1 MFGIVADGLTVA
13 LTVLFPIFASYKALH
28 TSDPAILA
36 PWLMYFVTL
45 SLVSTLE
52 NTFDFIL
59 SWIPFYS
66 WLRLGLH
73 IYLLLP
79 GSSGGAS
86 FLYENYIEPFLY
98 HHEREIDDF
107 ITESHDRARAAGLSY
122 LQQAIEWVKVRVL
135 GFAPSKTQAVPAA
148 APGQSYAQTF
158 MSRFSMQNARGGT
171 DNLTNLVSQALSGA
185 SALYSGNTSA
195 HADSIARDTNLIPPS
210 IRNNDDR
217 ASYVASQRERLEGL
231 LRAFDREQDNL
242 RQQRES
248 GGARYHTHEGYA
260 GKERDSGVG
269 LTGMTRN
276 RSESEFDRI
285 ERDEVASQGPPYPIT
300 PPVFER
306 QPSQGWMPWNWRA
319 GAAAAPRAVP
329 RASAAQDE
337 PLAYGRDVVEE
348 REREDRAR
356 ASGYEYGD
364 R

>member
-1 MFGIVADGLTVA
+1 MLPTSTYIPLSVA
-13 LTVLFPIFASYKALH
+13 LTVLFPVFASYKALH

-59 SWIPFYS
+59 SWVPFYS
-66 WLRLGLH
+66 WLRLALH

-86 FLYENYIEPFLY
+86 FLYETYIEPFLY

-107 ITESHDRARAAGLSY
+107 ITDAHDRARAAGLAY
-122 LQQAIEWVKVRVL
+122 LQQAIEWFKVRVL
-135 GFAPSKTQAVPAA
+135 GFAPAKEQAVPA

-158 MSRFSMQNARGGT
+158 MSRFSMQSARGGT
-171 DNLTNLVSQALSGA
+171 DNLSNLVSQALSGA

-195 HADSIARDTNLIPPS
+195 QADSLARDTNLIPPS

-248 GGARYHTHEGYA
+248 GSRYHEHSRESTFA

-269 LTGMTRN
+269 GLTGISRN
-276 RSESEFDRI
+276 RSETEFDRI

-319 GAAAAPRAVP
+319 GPAPRPAA
-329 RASAAQDE
+329 RAAQEE
-337 PLAYGRDVVEE
+337 PLAYGRDVVQ
-348 REREDRAR
+348 EREDEARAR